1 MATLI
6 TRLNNLSSRVSK
18 IKNAE
23 DRKKNA
29 QTIINLNTRF
39 NMCVFSI
46 QSACEFVEFA
56 RQAFGFNPS
65 DLLLGQISDSIESA
79 KQIISDEN
87 ISEDTVTKLEDKNK
101 KWNGNNGSLS
111 KEWKM
116 KHAALS
122 QSTNGLI
129 NIVNVVDPQLVS
141 RCKADIEFAGLYST
155 DIQRFKNLKKAI
167 DDINDLVDKLNL
179 DDEIKTFL
187 NKVGKGTAMMSDVND
202 KILKWVYAKNLS
214 SKMKITFT
222 NQK

>member
-6 TRLNNLSSRVSK
+6 TRLNNLSSRVTK
-18 IKNAE
+18 IKKAE

-29 QTIINLNTRF
+29 QAIINLNNRF
-39 NMCVFSI
+39 NTCIHSI
-46 QSACEFVEFA
+46 KSACEFIEYA

-65 DLLLGQISDSIESA
+65 DFLLRQIIDSIESA
-79 KQIISDEN
+79 KKMILDEN
-87 ISEDTVTKLEDKNK
+87 ITEDTVVKLEDKTR
-101 KWNGNNGSLS
+101 KWIGTTGTLP

-116 KHAALS
+116 KHTTLS

-129 NIVNVVDPQLVS
+129 NIVNVVDPQLVA
-141 RCKADIEFAGLYST
+141 RCKADIEFAGTYSA

-179 DDEIKTFL
+179 DDEIKAFL